1 MTLNVLEN
9 IVVFV
14 LDIRLWTGRKK
25 LRPEDLAANG
35 IEPGKLPP
43 GSLASL
49 GSKRI
54 IGTEAL
60 SPFAALKRE
69 AEKICLAKGVRFL
82 SGYAVPAGDAQE
94 VSDKLFSLRS
104 RFEQA
109 KSDLLQSYD
118 EEVRRWIAENPPA
131 WAPVIRAAVEP
142 VSHVQRALC
151 FAYTPVEIKAP
162 ESLEDNEALEAQ
174 AQGMFGQLCHEVRG
188 AARAAFEQSYVGK
201 ACVTRKALRPI
212 LAIREKLSGLVF
224 LDPGVGAMIATIDTA
239 LDALP
244 SSGPIEGR
252 DLNMLAGLLSRELS
266 RMGLA
271 AADDEAALCE
281 DDDGAEDAELQAQE
295 LLYPGRYPSAAQPAA
310 PLSWDF

>member
-1 MTLNVLEN
+1 MTLHVLEN
-9 IVVFV
+9 IVLYVV
-14 LDIRLWTGRKK
+14 DIRLWTGRKK

-35 IEPGKLPP
+35 IDPDKLPP

-60 SPFAALKRE
+60 SPFAAIKRE

-82 SGYAVPAGDAQE
+82 SGYAVPVEEAQAISE
-94 VSDKLFSLRS
+94 KLLHLQA
-104 RFEQA
+104 RFVQA

-118 EEVRRWIAENPPA
+118 EEVRRWIAENPHE

-142 VSHVQRALC
+142 LAHVERALS
-151 FAYTPVEIKAP
+151 FAYTPLRIDAP
-162 ESLEDNEALEAQ
+162 DSLEDSEALESQ
-174 AQGMFGQLCHEVRG
+174 AQGLFGQLCHEVRT
-188 AARAAFEQSYVGK
+188 AARSAFEQSYVGK
-201 ACVTRKALRPI
+201 ASVTRKALRPI

-224 LDPGVGAMIATIDTA
+224 LDAQVGAMISTIDTT
-239 LDALP
+239 LDELP
-244 SSGPIEGR
+244 STGPIEGR

-271 AADDEAALCE
+271 ATEGANDSEDE
-281 DDDGAEDAELQAQE
+281 DTDEDAQQAAQE
-295 LLYPGRYPSAAQPAA
+295 LTYPSRYPAAAQPAT

>member
-9 IVVFV
+9 IVLFV
-14 LDIRLWTGRKK
+14 LDIRLWTGRKT

-35 IEPGKLPP
+35 IDPDKLPP

-54 IGTEAL
+54 IGTDAL
-60 SPFAALKRE
+60 SPFAAIKRE

-82 SGYAVPAGDAQE
+82 SGYAVPANEAQE
-94 VSDKLFSLRS
+94 VSDKLCLLRQ

-109 KSDLLQSYD
+109 KAELLQSYD
-118 EEVRRWIAENPPA
+118 DEVRRWIAENPPA
-131 WAPVIRAAVEP
+131 WAPVIRAALEP
-142 VSHVQRALC
+142 VSHVESALG
-151 FAYTPVEIKAP
+151 FAYTPVAIEPP
-162 ESLEDNEALEAQ
+162 ESLADSEPLEAQ
-174 AQGMFGQLCHEVRG
+174 AQGLFGQLCREVRT

-201 ACVTRKALRPI
+201 SSVTRKALRPI
-212 LAIREKLSGLVF
+212 LAMREKLSGLVF
-224 LDPGVGAMIATIDTA
+224 LDPQVGSMITTIDAT
-239 LDALP
+239 LDELP

-252 DLNMLAGLLSRELS
+252 DLNMLAGLLSRELA

-271 AADDEAALCE
+271 SAEEEDLAEETEVAAEADEE
-281 DDDGAEDAELQAQE
+281 S
-295 LLYPGRYPSAAQPAA
+295 LLPYPRGYPATAHPAA